1 MSRSEQLEDAAAIA
15 FDFLMPGVRE
25 KFMRDRQQQQQ
36 QAAPSRE
43 DERIVIEPDP
53 ARDVVSPSADACPDC
68 EGEGELANLRGR
80 RVPCGGCRGSGR
92 AR

>member
-25 KFMRDRQQQQQ
+25 KFIRERQ
-36 QAAPSRE
+36 QAAPPRE